1 MPRRQVELFVTCM
14 ATITLDQISKRY
26 SLQSSPAVDRLSLEV
41 GDGELL
47 VLLGPSG
54 CGKTTTLRMIAGFE
68 RPESGTIRIGQEV
81 VANGRSWVPPERR
94 GVGIV
99 FQDYALFP
107 HLTVA
112 QNVAFGM
119 LRLPRRERAER
130 VTAALAAVDLTEYA
144 PRYPH
149 ELSGGQ
155 QQRVA
160 LARALAPQPRLLL
173 LDEPF
178 SNLDPE
184 LRVALRYEVR
194 AIVRRAGI
202 TTVLVTHDQSEAF
215 ALADRVAVMHSGR
228 LHQLADPETLYR
240 RPASRFVAGF
250 VGRAQFIEGNIRD
263 GWIETELGTFRVPPD
278 LASGTP
284 AEVLLRPDD
293 LHIRADRQG
302 DALVVG
308 REFGG
313 ATVRYAVRLPSARVI
328 DVIQPSAHLIALDST
343 VHVDVLPAEP
353 VVFPV
358 RNGAQPVAL
367 GSALAV

>member
-1 MPRRQVELFVTCM
+1 M
-14 ATITLDQISKRY
+14 ATIELDQITKRY
-26 SLQSSPAVDRLSLEV
+26 AAQTRPAVDDLSLKV

-68 RPESGTIRIGQEV
+68 RPEAGVIRIGSET
-81 VANGRSWVPPERR
+81 VAAEYAWVPPERR
-94 GVGIV
+94 SVGIV

-112 QNVAFGM
+112 QNVAFGV
-119 LRLPRRERAER
+119 LRLARRERAER
-130 VTAALAAVDLTEYA
+130 VASALATVDLSEYA
-144 PRYPH
+144 ERYPH

-160 LARALAPQPRLLL
+160 LARAMAPQPRLLL

-184 LRVALRYEVR
+184 LREALRYEIR
-194 AIVRRAGI
+194 AIVRRSGI

-215 ALADRVAVMHSGR
+215 ALADRIAVMHRGR

-250 VGRAQFIEGNIRD
+250 VGRAQFVPGVVND
-263 GWIETELGTFRVPPD
+263 GYIATELGHFRLQSPLPH
-278 LASGTP
+278 GTQ
-284 AEVLLRPDD
+284 AEALLRPDD
-293 LHIRADRQG
+293 LHIAVDQNG
-302 DALVVG
+302 SALVIG

-313 ATVRYAVRLPSARVI
+313 ATVRYAVRLPSSREI
-328 DVIQPSAHLIALDST
+328 DVIQPSIHLIPLDSL
-343 VHVDVLPAEP
+343 VSVEVLPREP
-353 VVFPV
+353 VIFP
-358 RNGAQPVAL
+358 AQTEP
-367 GSALAV
+367 

>member
-1 MPRRQVELFVTCM
+1 M
-14 ATITLDQISKRY
+14 ATITLDQITKHYGS
-26 SLQSSPAVDRLSLEV
+26 QSRPAVDRLSLEV
-41 GDGELL
+41 GNGELL

-68 RPESGTIRIGQEV
+68 RPESGSIRIGTEL
-81 VANGRSWVPPERR
+81 VASGRSWIPPERR

-112 QNVAFGM
+112 QNVAFGI
-119 LRLPRRERAER
+119 LRLPRRERSER
-130 VTAALAAVDLTEYA
+130 VGAALAAVDLDDYA
-144 PRYPH
+144 ARYPH

-160 LARALAPQPRLLL
+160 LARALAPRPRLLL

-194 AIVRRAGI
+194 AIVRRSGI

-215 ALADRVAVMHSGR
+215 ALADRVAVMHGGQ

-250 VGRAQFIEGNIRD
+250 VGRAQFIAGSVCD
-263 GWIETELGTFRVPPD
+263 GRVQTELGTFRTQVD
-278 LASGTP
+278 LPCGTS

-293 LHIRADRQG
+293 LHIRPDRHG
-302 DALVVG
+302 SALVIG

-313 ATVRYAVRLPSARVI
+313 ATVRYGVRLPSAREI
-328 DVIQPSAHLIALDST
+328 DVIQPSAQLIALDSS
-343 VHVDVLPAEP
+343 VHIDVLPAEP
-353 VVFPV
+353 VVFPM
-358 RNGAQPVAL
+358 QPSTQARLAEAALAL
-367 GSALAV
+367 GNQ

>member
-1 MPRRQVELFVTCM
+1 M
-14 ATITLDQISKRY
+14 AKIQLSSITKRY
-26 SLQSSPAVDRLSLEV
+26 SERTPPAVDNLSLEV

-68 RPESGTIRIGQEV
+68 RPQAGVIRIGTDL
-81 VANGRSWVPPERR
+81 VAGHSSWVPPERR

-112 QNVAFGM
+112 QNVAFGI
-119 LRLPRRERAER
+119 LRLGRRERAER
-130 VTAALAAVDLTEYA
+130 VAAALDAVGLSEYTT
-144 PRYPH
+144 RYPH

-160 LARALAPQPRLLL
+160 LARAMAPRPKLLL

-194 AIVRRAGI
+194 AIVRRSGI

-215 ALADRVAVMHSGR
+215 ALADRIAVMQHGR
-228 LHQLADPETLYR
+228 IHQLADPETLYR
-240 RPASRFVAGF
+240 QPASRFVAGF
-250 VGRAQFIEGNIRD
+250 VGRAQFIPGCVLHKEAD
-263 GWIETELGTFRVPPD
+263 TELGSFPMQLQLPPSAPVD
-278 LASGTP
+278 
-284 AEVLLRPDD
+284 VLLRPDD
-293 LHIRADRQG
+293 LHIRPDREG
-302 DALVVG
+302 SGLIIG

-313 ATVRYAVRLPSARVI
+313 AQTRYSVQLPSGRVV
-328 DVIQPSAHLIALDST
+328 DVIQPSAHLLPLDST
-343 VHVDVLPAEP
+343 VHVDVLPAAPVMFPAHEP
-353 VVFPV
+353 QLMTHEKGAPRSAPV
-358 RNGAQPVAL
+358 PQPIF
-367 GSALAV
+367 S

>member
-1 MPRRQVELFVTCM
+1 M
-14 ATITLDQISKRY
+14 AIIQLEQITKHYTTQAY
-26 SLQSSPAVDRLSLEV
+26 AAVDNLSLTV

-68 RPESGTIRIGQEV
+68 RPETGVIQIGDEV
-81 VANGRSWVPPERR
+81 VAGERAWVPPERR

-119 LRLPRRERAER
+119 LRLGRRERTER
-130 VTAALAAVDLTEYA
+130 VAAALATVNLSDYA
-144 PRYPH
+144 ERYPH

-160 LARALAPQPRLLL
+160 LARAMAPQPRLLL

-184 LRVALRYEVR
+184 LRIALRYEVR
-194 AIVRRAGI
+194 TIVRRSGI

-215 ALADRVAVMHSGR
+215 TLADRIAVMHKGR

-250 VGRAQFIEGNIRD
+250 VGRAQFIRGTVND
-263 GWIETELGTFRVPPD
+263 GHVTTELGLFRLQSSMPQGANAD
-278 LASGTP
+278 A
-284 AEVLLRPDD
+284 LLRPDD
-293 LHIRADRQG
+293 LHIYPDQHG
-302 DALVVG
+302 DGLVVG

-313 ATVRYAVRLPSARVI
+313 ATVRYIVRLTSSRVI
-328 DVIQPSAHLIALDST
+328 DVIQPSVHLIPLDT
-343 VHVDVLPAEP
+343 MVRIEVLPREP
-353 VVFPV
+353 VVFP
-358 RNGAQPVAL
+358 ADE
-367 GSALAV
+367 